1 MDNNN
6 ILREDLAIQKQKLIN
21 LQALGSPSVLIE
33 NQTALIAEIE
43 KQLSEAQAPA
53 DKEN

>member
-1 MDNNN
+1 MDSNN
-6 ILREDLAIQKQKLIN
+6 ILREDLAIQKKKLID
-21 LQALGSPSVLIE
+21 LQAVSSPSVLIE

-43 KQLSEAQAPA
+43 KQLGEVQAPA